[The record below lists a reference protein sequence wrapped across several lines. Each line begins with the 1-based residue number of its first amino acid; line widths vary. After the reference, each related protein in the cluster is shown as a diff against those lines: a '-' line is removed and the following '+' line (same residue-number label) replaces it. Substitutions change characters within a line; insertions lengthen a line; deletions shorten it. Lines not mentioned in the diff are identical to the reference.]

1 MITLYHFEISGNCH
15 KIRLMLSLLG
25 LDYKSVILKVGE
37 HKSPSFLRLNP
48 LGQVPVLVDEDVLI
62 RDSHAILVYLA
73 RQYGGETWLPND
85 AKSMSQV
92 MQWLSTAANDVRQ
105 SFEPARWYYL
115 FNRSQVD
122 VAAAQT
128 KAYALLDVIDAHL
141 TERQWLELDRPTIAD
156 IACFPYIGLAADGQI
171 SLDNYPHVISWIN
184 CTKQLSGYVSMPG
197 L

>member
-25 LDYKSVILKVGE
+25 LDYKSVIPKDEE
-37 HKSPSFLRLNP
+37 HKSPLFLRLNP
-48 LGQVPVLVDEDVLI
+48 FGQVPVLVDDDVVI

-73 RQYGGETWLPND
+73 RQYGGNWLPND

-92 MQWLSTAANDVRQ
+92 VQWLSTAANDVRQ

-115 FNRSQVD
+115 FNRTQVD
-122 VAAAQT
+122 VEAAQT
-128 KAYALLDVIDAHL
+128 KAYALLDVINAHL

-156 IACFPYIGLAADGQI
+156 IACFPYIGLAADGRI

-184 CTKQLSGYVSMPG
+184 RTKQLSGYVSMPG

>member
-25 LDYKSVILKVGE
+25 LDYKSVIPEDGE

-48 LGQVPVLVDEDVLI
+48 LAQVPVLMDEDVLI

-73 RQYGGETWLPND
+73 RQYGGDWLPND
-85 AKSMSQV
+85 AKSMSFV

-122 VAAAQT
+122 IEAAQT
-128 KAYALLDVIDAHL
+128 KAYALLDIIDAHL

-184 CTKQLSGYVSMPG
+184 RTKQLSGYVSMPG

>member
-25 LDYKSVILKVGE
+25 LDYKSVIPEDGE

-48 LGQVPVLVDEDVLI
+48 LGQVPVLVDDNVVI

-73 RQYGGETWLPND
+73 RQYGGDWLPND

-184 CTKQLSGYVSMPG
+184 RTKQLSGYVSMPG

>member
-1 MITLYHFEISGNCH
+1 M
-15 KIRLMLSLLG
+15 
-25 LDYKSVILKVGE
+25 
-37 HKSPSFLRLNP
+37 SF
-48 LGQVPVLVDEDVLI
+48 
-62 RDSHAILVYLA
+62 LVYLA
-73 RQYGGETWLPND
+73 RQYGGDWLPTD

-122 VAAAQT
+122 IEAAQT
-128 KAYALLDVIDAHL
+128 KAYALLDIIDAHL

-184 CTKQLSGYVSMPG
+184 RTKQLSGYVSMPG